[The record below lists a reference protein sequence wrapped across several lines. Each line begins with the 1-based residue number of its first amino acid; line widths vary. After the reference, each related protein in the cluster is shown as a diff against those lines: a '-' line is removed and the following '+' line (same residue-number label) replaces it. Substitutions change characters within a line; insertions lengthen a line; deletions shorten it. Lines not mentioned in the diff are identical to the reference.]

1 MNFSFQE
8 KGKVKITMYEHIKKV
23 LKEFPDPLRNKSLS
37 SPNTP
42 KLFEV
47 RKDAIPLDEERSKL
61 FHRLVAQLLYIMKRT
76 RPDIAPAVP
85 FLTTRVTKP
94 TKDDWN
100 KLRNVIEYL
109 SQCWNLPLTLEA
121 DPNKSPTWSVDAA
134 YSVHDDCK
142 EHTGGSF
149 TLGKGS
155 LHTVSRKQKIN
166 SKSSTEA

>member
-1 MNFSFQE
+1 M
-8 KGKVKITMYEHIKKV
+8 
-23 LKEFPDPLRNKSLS
+23 RNKSLS
-37 SPNTP
+37 SPNTL

-61 FHRLVAQLLYIMKRT
+61 FQRLVAQLLYIMKRT

-142 EHTGGSF
+142 GHTGGR
-149 TLGKGS
+149 LLWGKDHFI
-155 LHTVSRKQKIN
+155 LYHVSRR
-166 SKSSTEA
+166 